1 MMNNDFKKRA
11 ANYVKEILG
20 YINTRFPGKLVSLV
34 LFGSSVNGVPTKISD
49 IDLLIVM
56 DDSTTK
62 RDLQRIRSGIEKLA
76 GKYKFWSY
84 PQSLFDRI
92 LRGVKLATGM
102 FVPFF
107 VTREEE
113 IIKGSFTRIFN
124 VNRLLAFFLSPKAT
138 VLKSI
143 KENYRIL
150 WGKDVIKEMIT
161 HTPSRIDLPK
171 GLFLN
176 ILQSMAAFFMSP
188 FIEDATKYSLEALK
202 WALYTLRPHIYK
214 ENKTMLDDIVNSLIK
229 AGYYTEEF
237 LTFKKLR
244 VNYKNDYI
252 FILMAP
258 QLVTALYIRPLL
270 TLNANL
276 MQFVTSVYGEVRDMI
291 KWK

>member
-1 MMNNDFKKRA
+1 MMNGDFKKRA
-11 ANYVKEILG
+11 AKYIKEILED
-20 YINTRFPGKLVSLV
+20 INTRFPGKLVSLV

-49 IDLLIVM
+49 VDLLIVM
-56 DDSTTK
+56 DNSITK
-62 RDLQRIRSGIEKLA
+62 KDLQRIRSRVEKLA

-92 LRGVKLATGM
+92 LRSVKLSTGM

-107 VTREEE
+107 VTCERDLD
-113 IIKGSFTRIFN
+113 KGAFTKVFN
-124 VNRLLAFFLSPKAT
+124 VNRFLAFFLSPKVT

-150 WGKDVIKEMIT
+150 WGKDVIKEMKI
-161 HTPSRIDLPK
+161 HNPSRIDLPK

-176 ILQSMAAFFMSP
+176 LLQSVAAFFISP

-202 WALYTLRPHIYK
+202 WALYTLRPHMCK
-214 ENKTMLDDIVNSLIK
+214 ENKARLDDIVNSLIK
-229 AGYYTEEF
+229 TGYYTEEF

-244 VNYKNDYI
+244 RNYRNDYR

-270 TLNANL
+270 ALNASL
-276 MQFVTSVYGEVRDMI
+276 MQFVTNVYGEFRDMI